1 MAKSSFNNVRIQLK
15 NDTSEN
21 WKNSTLVLLAGEFAV
36 ENDTG
41 LFKIGNGT
49 DVFSALPYANDAA
62 QVVKEFNELKDKIG
76 TIPDDKTIIQLIEEA
91 ATSGGPVAWDDI
103 ENKPTKVSAFEND
116 VNYLTEQSLSD
127 YATKTDLDVKQDKLA
142 TGYGIQIDENN
153 TISWDGGKELT
164 ARVDQHE
171 ADITT
176 LKESQLTINTL
187 KHRAALRKVE
197 IGNVPAGTLVNYGQ
211 DEVRVMAPSDTV
223 WTANRENKYYM
234 SAKLFAPSNAK
245 YFRESLAKDI
255 TDETYYEFENYEFS
269 GIDEHGCKYSL
280 VWLPMAEQSDEIWTY
295 TGSLSAID
303 KGFLGWYWHANWYD
317 ENKNLIG
324 SDIIRINLSNENCHN
339 FEQPYYMIKYA
350 QKADLPTKTS
360 QLTNDSGFLTEHQ
373 SLENY
378 TTKDYVSNALASY
391 AKTEDIPDVS
401 GFITEIPDEYVTD
414 SELDAKG
421 YMTEQSVADKY
432 MTKAEAKN
440 PLKITGATAGQI
452 VKIKTIDADG
462 NPTEWE
468 AIDIPS
474 DSGLSAV
481 TSVNGK
487 TGAVTIAASDL
498 ITSSSDANKV
508 AIAEDGTLE
517 VNSLTF
523 DRILQSE
530 DDEIILSGGGA

>member
-62 QVVKEFNELKDKIG
+62 QVAKEFNELKDKIG

-91 ATSGGPVAWDDI
+91 ATSGGSEYDDSALKKRISDNEAAIAALTGDGDGSVKETVADAIAQVINGAPED
-103 ENKPTKVSAFEND
+103 FD
-116 VNYLTEQSLSD
+116 
-127 YATKTDLDVKQDKLA
+127 
-142 TGYGIQIDENN
+142 
-153 TISWDGGKELT
+153 
-164 ARVDQHE
+164 
-171 ADITT
+171 T
-176 LKESQLTINTL
+176 LKEVSDWIKNDKTGAAKMASDIEALNKKSPLIDVL
-187 KHRAALRKVE
+187 DHRAVRNKVE
-197 IGNVPAGTLVNYGQ
+197 IGNVPTGTLVNYYQ
-211 DEVRVMAPSDTV
+211 DEVRVMVPSDTE
-223 WTANRENKYYM
+223 WTANRDNQYYM
-234 SAKLFAPSNAK
+234 SVKLFAPSNAK
-245 YFRESLAKDI
+245 YFRESLDKDI
-255 TDETYYEFENYEFS
+255 TDDTYYEFENYEFS

-280 VWLPMAEQSDEIWTY
+280 VWFPIATLDNDTWTY
-295 TGSLSAID
+295 FGKSSSAGKFI
-303 KGFLGWYWHANWYD
+303 GWYWHANWYD
-317 ENKNLIG
+317 DGKNLIG
-324 SDIIRINLSNENCHN
+324 SDIIRINLSNEDCHS
-339 FEQPYYMIKYA
+339 FEEPYYMAKYA
-350 QKADLPTKTS
+350 QNADLPTKTS

-440 PLKITGATAGQI
+440 PLNITGATAGQI

-474 DSGLSAV
+474 GSGLSAV